1 MRPVEAVVRG
11 FSVNISEAIGRRSR
25 AFISGLALAL
35 MAVAIGARY
44 LIPPRFSV
52 AFVFLLPVS
61 FATWFLSWA
70 AGTVIAVVGALFLF
84 YFDVRFTDSAA
95 AGASWNAFINLVVGG
110 TFIYIFAELRALYS
124 REIYLSRR
132 DPLTG
137 LLNRRGFMEAV
148 ITETHRMMRHRRPLT
163 IAYIDVD
170 NFKLINDRYGHEAG
184 DEFLT
189 GLGRNMAARLRITD
203 CLARVGGDEFAILL
217 PETDEAA
224 ARRVLGEIHQ
234 ALLRFSSGHNVAATV
249 SVGSVTFASALEP
262 DAMIAMADHAMYAIK
277 HDGKNNVAFKLAG

>member
-1 MRPVEAVVRG
+1 
-11 FSVNISEAIGRRSR
+11 VNISEAIGRRSR

-44 LIPPRFSV
+44 LVPPRFSV
-52 AFVFLLPVS
+52 AFIFLLPVS

-70 AGTVIAVVGALFLF
+70 AGAVIAVAGALFLF
-84 YFDVRFTDSAA
+84 YFDVRFTDAA
-95 AGASWNAFINLVVGG
+95 AASWNAFINLVVGG
-110 TFIYIFAELRALYS
+110 TFVYIFAELRALYS
-124 REIYLSRR
+124 REINLSRR

-148 ITETHRMMRHRRPLT
+148 ITETHRMVRHRRPLT

-170 NFKLINDRYGHEAG
+170 NFKLMNDRYGHEAG

-224 ARRVLGEIHQ
+224 ARR
-234 ALLRFSSGHNVAATV
+234 A
-249 SVGSVTFASALEP
+249 
-262 DAMIAMADHAMYAIK
+262 Y
-277 HDGKNNVAFKLAG
+277 

>member
-1 MRPVEAVVRG
+1 
-11 FSVNISEAIGRRSR
+11 VNISEAIGRRSR
-25 AFISGLALAL
+25 VFVCGLALAL
-35 MAVAIGARY
+35 IAVAVAARY

-52 AFVFLLPVS
+52 AFIFLLPVS
-61 FATWFLSWA
+61 FATWFISWA
-70 AGTVIAVVGALFLF
+70 AGAVIAVAGALFLL
-84 YFDVRFTDSAA
+84 YFDLRFTNAGA
-95 AGASWNAFINLVVGG
+95 AGACWNAFINLTVGG

-124 REIYLSRR
+124 REIDLSRR

-137 LLNRRGFMEAV
+137 LLNRRGFMETV
-148 ITETHRMMRHRRPLT
+148 VTETHRMARHRRPLT
-163 IAYIDVD
+163 IAYVDVD

-224 ARRVLGEIHQ
+224 ARRVVGEIHQ
-234 ALLRFSSGHNVAATV
+234 ALRRFSSGHNAAATV
-249 SVGSVTFASALEP
+249 SVGAVTFASALTA
-262 DAMIAMADHAMYAIK
+262 DAMIAMADRAMYAIK
-277 HDGKNNVAFKLAG
+277 QNGKNNVAFKLAG

>member
-1 MRPVEAVVRG
+1 
-11 FSVNISEAIGRRSR
+11 
-25 AFISGLALAL
+25 
-35 MAVAIGARY
+35 
-44 LIPPRFSV
+44 
-52 AFVFLLPVS
+52 VS
-61 FATWFLSWA
+61 F
-70 AGTVIAVVGALFLF
+70 FLF
-84 YFDVRFTDSAA
+84 YFDVRFTDAAA

-124 REIYLSRR
+124 HEINLSRR

-148 ITETHRMMRHRRPLT
+148 ITETHRMVRHRRPLT

-277 HDGKNNVAFKLAG
+277 HNGKNNVAFKLAG